1 MSCNELELEFET
13 ASVVDRKRCSR
24 SSWVVQHKRRQVCLF
39 QIFVGSPHKRKSRG
53 VKQQQ
58 SRTWKTTNG
67 CKVASRENP
76 FSIAAAPKGHPLGCP
91 MALPEFA
98 LVLADSTAYGWLEG
112 STLGGT
118 ALVHREAVGGADE
131 RLPLVAA
138 VVCGGSLIKKGSA
151 GPCAVDV
158 LMKEWVLPGGATA
171 FVEEQELE
179 VGVVPAASSVPG
191 REYDALKTAR
201 AGFGVEE
208 TNTTIL
214 AVVGNAYGAKAK
226 PLHFVQA
233 EAARAMDAVLHA
245 TIKDLVARRAARQ
258 ERDMTAEPR
267 SAGAEQRSAQWL
279 PVIICAGWNCQEKEV
294 LAEAYVAAKLSKC
307 LQWREFVQTLSA
319 HATCRLPW
327 QKIAPY
333 LSLAPARLV
342 QTNSEDHT
350 KAKENMT
357 EFAAFLVRSFA
368 DDAVCRSEICQL
380 GRRGVAAEISSHC
393 ASQSSCRHVAL
404 HPPF

>member
-138 VVCGGSLIKKGSA
+138 VVCGGSLIKKGVSRTLRGGRA
-151 GPCAVDV
+151 DEGMGTSGRSHWH
-158 LMKEWVLPGGATA
+158 LWRSKSWRWVWSQQRVRCQGGSTM
-171 FVEEQELE
+171 
-179 VGVVPAASSVPG
+179 P
-191 REYDALKTAR
+191 
-201 AGFGVEE
+201 
-208 TNTTIL
+208 
-214 AVVGNAYGAKAK
+214 
-226 PLHFVQA
+226 
-233 EAARAMDAVLHA
+233 
-245 TIKDLVARRAARQ
+245 
-258 ERDMTAEPR
+258 
-267 SAGAEQRSAQWL
+267 
-279 PVIICAGWNCQEKEV
+279 
-294 LAEAYVAAKLSKC
+294 
-307 LQWREFVQTLSA
+307 
-319 HATCRLPW
+319 
-327 QKIAPY
+327 
-333 LSLAPARLV
+333 
-342 QTNSEDHT
+342 
-350 KAKENMT
+350 
-357 EFAAFLVRSFA
+357 
-368 DDAVCRSEICQL
+368 
-380 GRRGVAAEISSHC
+380 
-393 ASQSSCRHVAL
+393 
-404 HPPF
+404 